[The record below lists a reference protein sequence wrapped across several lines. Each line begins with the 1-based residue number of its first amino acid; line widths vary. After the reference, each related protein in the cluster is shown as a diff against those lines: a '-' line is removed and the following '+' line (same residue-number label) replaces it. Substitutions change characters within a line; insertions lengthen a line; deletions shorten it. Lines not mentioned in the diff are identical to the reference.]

1 MAAAFS
7 SVFTIFLLVAAGF
20 WATRRGLLQAEDGG
34 VLTRIVVV
42 LALPPLM
49 VHNLS
54 ANLDR
59 SSLVHAG
66 RGLLLPLLGVVATA
80 LVAPL
85 AARLGRVPEGR
96 RGTFSAMFTAS
107 NAIFIGIPVNLALFG
122 EGALPYVLL
131 YYTAN
136 TTYFWTWGAHGIE
149 RDAGRALPMLGW
161 DHLKRILSPPF
172 LGFLAG
178 LALLL
183 LGLKL
188 PAPVASAFKHLGAL
202 TTPLSLIFMGITFA
216 TITWAELRP
225 TRDLVLLL
233 LGRFV
238 VSPGLM
244 LAAALLLPVPPLMA
258 KVFIVSAGLPA
269 ITQSALVARSCE
281 ADHRYATVMV
291 SATNLATLVA
301 LPLWMLL
308 LGRVFPG

>member
-1 MAAAFS
+1 MVAAFS

-20 WATRRGLLQAEDGG
+20 WATRKGVLRPEDGG
-34 VLTRIVVV
+34 VLTQLVVV

-49 VHNLS
+49 LQNLS

-59 SSLVHAG
+59 SNLVHAG
-66 RGLLLPLLGVVATA
+66 RGLLLPILGVVATA
-80 LVAPL
+80 LLAPL
-85 AARLGRVPEGR
+85 AAKVGRVAEGR

-107 NAIFIGIPVNLALFG
+107 NAIFIGMPVNLALFG

-136 TTYFWTWGAHGIE
+136 TTYFWTWGAHAIE
-149 RDAGRALPMLGW
+149 RDAGLAQPMLGW
-161 DHLKRILSPPF
+161 AHLKRILSPPF

-178 LALLL
+178 IALLL

-188 PAPVASAFKHLGAL
+188 PAPVATACKHLGAL
-202 TTPLSLIFMGITFA
+202 TTPLSLLFMGITFA
-216 TITWAELRP
+216 SITWTELRP
-225 TRDLVLLL
+225 TRDMVLLL

-244 LAAALLLPVPPLMA
+244 LGLALLLPVPPLMA

-269 ITQSALVARSCE
+269 ITQSALVARSSG

-308 LGRVFPG
+308 LGRIFPG